1 MYSAQ
6 SSIFSRNLP
15 SETFEQLC
23 YLWQQMADLAGS
35 EAILIGEESLPCERA
50 PGDDPGKTVPKE
62 RFRILVSP
70 KLSALLLGKPLEDDL
85 VYQVSLTFEL
95 QVIADFLSQL
105 KRQLEKYPQL
115 QELLQKSSLLQISK
129 GETNLQSQFSLQL
142 LGILVPAQPD
152 ISLTEIPIA
161 CFSSYQPVEMVLRN
175 RLEQE
180 RILNQVTLQISQ
192 NLDWLVIVKMTIEQ
206 VQQLLQIDRLAIY
219 QLNVKRPHQERDL
232 KTAETLDAVT
242 YEARASENIPSI
254 LYFQDETCFNE
265 HSECRDK
272 YRQGFTL
279 VVDDLEFSNL
289 PECLQALMQRLQV
302 RAKIVTPIVVQNQ
315 LWGFLIAHQC
325 FGPRHWKQ
333 SEVKF
338 LLQIAQYLAIAIYQ
352 AQSYQQLQE
361 QKNTLESL
369 VNKRAVELRDALLAA
384 QAASQSKSEFI
395 GNMSHELLTPLT
407 CIIGLSSTLLHWSLN
422 RAESS
427 LPIEKQRQYLQTIH
441 DSGKHLLDLV
451 KNILDFAQV
460 EAGKSVLNIRE
471 LSLRQLSRF
480 VVQSIQQEAI
490 RHEINLELDFE
501 VESSGDRFWADRER
515 VEQILLNLLSNGI
528 KFTPAGGQVTLRV
541 WREERCAVFQVE
553 DSGIG
558 ISEHQL
564 PMLFETFQQLDPSRH
579 RSYSGA
585 GLGLA
590 LTKQLIELHQGRIE
604 VESIVDNGSIFT
616 VWLPDQQD
624 RGSKQKE
631 ETKKLATKGRTIV
644 LVTEDEDIGTFCCEL
659 LTAANYQVIWS
670 IDSTTTIDQIQL
682 LEPTVVILDRQFVR
696 ERVEEISQNL
706 KKAPKT
712 RYVKTL
718 VLSNNMT
725 LTDWEYLSTNGVDDY
740 LLKPLQP
747 SQLLRKINSSIS

>member
-1 MYSAQ
+1 
-6 SSIFSRNLP
+6 
-15 SETFEQLC
+15 
-23 YLWQQMADLAGS
+23 
-35 EAILIGEESLPCERA
+35 
-50 PGDDPGKTVPKE
+50 
-62 RFRILVSP
+62 
-70 KLSALLLGKPLEDDL
+70 
-85 VYQVSLTFEL
+85 
-95 QVIADFLSQL
+95 
-105 KRQLEKYPQL
+105 
-115 QELLQKSSLLQISK
+115 
-129 GETNLQSQFSLQL
+129 
-142 LGILVPAQPD
+142 
-152 ISLTEIPIA
+152 
-161 CFSSYQPVEMVLRN
+161 
-175 RLEQE
+175 
-180 RILNQVTLQISQ
+180 
-192 NLDWLVIVKMTIEQ
+192 
-206 VQQLLQIDRLAIY
+206 
-219 QLNVKRPHQERDL
+219 
-232 KTAETLDAVT
+232 
-242 YEARASENIPSI
+242 
-254 LYFQDETCFNE
+254 
-265 HSECRDK
+265 
-272 YRQGFTL
+272 
-279 VVDDLEFSNL
+279 
-289 PECLQALMQRLQV
+289 
-302 RAKIVTPIVVQNQ
+302 
-315 LWGFLIAHQC
+315 
-325 FGPRHWKQ
+325 
-333 SEVKF
+333 
-338 LLQIAQYLAIAIYQ
+338 LQIAQYLAIAIYQ